1 MMNIIEIIEK
11 KRDGKTL
18 SKAEFEFIIKQY
30 CSQQFPDYQMAA
42 LLMAIYL
49 KGLDFEE
56 TVWLTD
62 AMLNSGE
69 KIDLSAVNGIKV
81 DKHSTGGVGDKVSL
95 ILGPMV
101 AAAGVPVPMISGR
114 GLGHSGGT
122 LDKLEAIPGFNTNLT
137 PNEFIQELSEIGISF
152 IGQTQT
158 IVPAD
163 KKIYALRDSIATVNS
178 IPLVTAS
185 IMSKKIA
192 EGTNALVLDVKV
204 GTGAFFK
211 TETEAIELAQNLIAV
226 GKQYNLSTI
235 ALLTAM
241 DQPLGFAVGNW
252 LETREALDALRGEG
266 PADLME
272 ITYTLGALMLLS
284 GKRVQTIAEGIKECQ
299 RAIKSKMAYNKFLQV
314 VQWQCGDMHV
324 IEHPETYPQSR
335 YALTIKSLHEGYL
348 QMIDAVMLGRISM
361 KLGAGRLRKED
372 EIDYAAGI
380 LLRKKEGDYI
390 QQGEVLA
397 VAYSNQKEKLIEAKN
412 ELSAAY
418 KIGPEAPPPAKR
430 ILKIIDE
437 NGVRDWNYDISNLLN
452 LSHKNSAY

>member
-11 KRDGKTL
+11 KRDGKVL
-18 SKAEFEFIIKQY
+18 SRAEFEFIIKQY
-30 CSQQFPDYQMAA
+30 CANQIPDYQMAA

-49 KGLDFEE
+49 KGLNFDE
-56 TVWLTD
+56 TIWLTD

-69 KIDLSAVNGIKV
+69 KIDLSAVKGIKV

-95 ILGPMV
+95 ILGPMI
-101 AAAGVPVPMISGR
+101 AATGVPVPMISGR

-137 PNEFIQELSEIGISF
+137 PHEFIQELSEIGISF
-152 IGQTQT
+152 IGQTQS

-192 EGTNALVLDVKV
+192 EGANALVLDVKV
-204 GTGAFFK
+204 GSGAFFK
-211 TETEAIELAQNLIAV
+211 TEDEAIQLAQNLIAV
-226 GKQYNLSTI
+226 GKQYNLQTI

-241 DQPLGFAVGNW
+241 DQPLGLAVGNW
-252 LETREALDALRGEG
+252 LETHEALDALRGEG
-266 PADLME
+266 PDDLME
-272 ITYTLGALMLLS
+272 VTYALGALMLLS

-335 YALTIKSLHEGYL
+335 YALTIKSLHEGFL
-348 QMIDAVMLGRISM
+348 QKIDAVMIGRISM

-372 EIDYAAGI
+372 KIDYSAGI
-380 LLRKKEGDYI
+380 LLQKKEGDYI
-390 QQGEVLA
+390 QHGEVLA
-397 VAYSNQKEKLIEAKN
+397 VAYSNQREKLIEVKN

-418 KIGPEAPPPAKR
+418 KIGPEVPPPAKR
-430 ILKIIDE
+430 ILKMIDE
-437 NGVRDWNYDISNLLN
+437 NGVRDWNYNILNLL
-452 LSHKNSAY
+452 HC